1 MGIADAIALGQYL
14 PRDSAL
20 HRLDPRTKILAAVG
34 GTVVLFFVPAFAGLA
49 LAAAGVA
56 ALLVIGRIP
65 LGYALRGLR
74 PLVILI
80 ALTAVL
86 NAFFAPAGGREVLRL
101 GPLIATEGG
110 LRNAAFVGLRLVV
123 VVALASLLTFT
134 TSPVELTDGLERL
147 LRPLRRLGVPAHE
160 LAMMMTIALRFIP
173 TLLEETDRIMKAQ
186 MARGADFDSGGVTR
200 RLRALI
206 PVLVPLLVSAFRRS
220 EDLAL
225 AMEARC
231 YRGGAGR
238 TRMHELRWRA
248 ADVVALAIVAVA
260 AALLLR
266 VR

>member
-34 GTVVLFFVPAFAGLA
+34 GAVVLFLVPAFAGLA
-49 LAAAGVA
+49 LAAAGVV

-86 NAFFAPAGGREVLRL
+86 NAFFAPDGGREVLRL

-186 MARGADFDSGGVTR
+186 MARGADFDSGGLTR
-200 RLRALI
+200 RLRALV
-206 PVLVPLLVSAFRRS
+206 PLLVPLLVSALRRS

-248 ADVVALAIVAVA
+248 ADAVALAIVAVA